1 MIEAGISALSVP
13 LSVVPLPV
21 VPIPQIVVDERPV
34 GSLLGSVDA
43 TLVATEAVVGVGD
56 TAGVAPSSAAVVGEL
71 DFSTSGI
78 ATA

>member
-1 MIEAGISALSVP
+1 MP

-21 VPIPQIVVDERPV
+21 VPILQIVEDERPV

-43 TLVATEAVVGVGD
+43 TLVATEAVVGVD
-56 TAGVAPSSAAVVGEL
+56 DIAGVAPSSAAVVGEL